1 MIFKME
7 VNMSQTT
14 DSEIQKYDVFIDELL
29 KSGTAGKKSKL
40 TAKDITKKLRSK
52 IQKAIKSGHSILEI
66 CEWLGKANAGIK
78 GRSFYAHVS
87 AIKHEIDGIQEKRK
101 AKQQTQQKAVT
112 KTEQKPQ
119 TVQQQTQQKPQQ
131 IQTNINRSTNST
143 TQQSQQTQT
152 NVNRTTNN
160 TTQQTSTN
168 SNRTSNNSTQTQTIN
183 RTISATFGISGN
195 LKDYAINNNTTK
207 NNNAISSGTFNI

>member
-1 MIFKME
+1 ME

-14 DSEIQKYDVFIDELL
+14 DSEIQKYDVFMDELL

-52 IQKAIKSGHSILEI
+52 IQKAIKAGHSILEI

-87 AIKHEIDGIQEKRK
+87 AIKHEIDNVQEKRK
-101 AKQQTQQKAVT
+101 EKQKAAT
-112 KTEQKPQ
+112 KTEQKTQ
-119 TVQQQTQQKPQQ
+119 QIQQQTQ
-131 IQTNINRSTNST
+131 TNINKATNSV
-143 TQQSQQTQT
+143 TQQSQHTQT

-160 TTQQTSTN
+160 ATQQTSTN
-168 SNRTSNNSTQTQTIN
+168 TNRTSNNSTQTQTTN

-195 LKDYAINNNTTK
+195 LKDYATNNNTTK